1 MKKLLFFVS
10 LCLALTGCSS
20 EDPVSDIQEPQK
32 PEPQKPELQFADF
45 KLPSGTLWSKTNL
58 GADSELSP
66 GYYCLHTNSS
76 NMFLNSFDIFF
87 VPKRSSSWFLADC
100 VYSFHFS
107 TSSEKHS
114 QSVRKSSFVRFFI
127 SRFLSMNGKR
137 STTV

>member
-66 GYYCLHTNSS
+66 GYYYAWGEIS
-76 NMFLNSFDIFF
+76 
-87 VPKRSSSWFLADC
+87 PKN
-100 VYSFHFS
+100 
-107 TSSEKHS
+107 K
-114 QSVRKSSFVRFFI
+114 
-127 SRFLSMNGKR
+127 
-137 STTV
+137 